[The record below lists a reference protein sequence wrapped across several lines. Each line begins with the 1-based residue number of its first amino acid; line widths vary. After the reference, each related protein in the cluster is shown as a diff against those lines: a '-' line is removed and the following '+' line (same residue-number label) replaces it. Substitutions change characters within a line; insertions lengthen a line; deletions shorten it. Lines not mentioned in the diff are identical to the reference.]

1 MSSLTGNL
9 ISATYQS
16 LLKVGT
22 NNTASATM
30 QPITDGLGNTTSL
43 ALSTTAAKIT
53 GSIAIVNPASTSSF
67 SVLGHESLLV
77 NSKDGTIGTF
87 TDMHGISL
95 FSGSNFIDITINGTE
110 FENNA
115 SGSLISVANAS
126 GDPFTVVKF
135 ENYNNF
141 VSGTLTVTAPLAVT
155 SGSQITGSLIVS
167 QNITGSG
174 LKLTGSIAM
183 QATGSIKLAGQL
195 SFNAGQ
201 GTFVLPSQSSPAPV
215 VGSAYFSG
223 SALYIY
229 NGSSYVSVALA

>member
-30 QPITDGLGNTTSL
+30 QPITDGLGNTTAL

-53 GSIAIVNPASTSSF
+53 GSVAIVQPANTASF
-67 SVLGHESLLV
+67 SLLGAESLLV
-77 NSKDGTIGTF
+77 NSKNGLVGTF

-95 FSGSNFIDITINGTE
+95 FSGSNFIDITINGTN

-126 GDPFTVVKF
+126 GNPFTVVQF
-135 ENYNNF
+135 ENHDNF
-141 VSGTLTVTAPLAVT
+141 VSGTISITAPLRLT
-155 SGSQITGSLIVS
+155 SGSQVTGSI
-167 QNITGSG
+167 NTTGTVTTTG
-174 LKLTGSIAM
+174 LNLTGSVAV
-183 QATGSIKLAGQL
+183 QATGSIVLSGKL
-195 SFNAGQ
+195 SFDNGQ
-201 GTFVLPSQSSPAPV
+201 GNFVFPASPAPVPV

-223 SALYIY
+223 SALHIY